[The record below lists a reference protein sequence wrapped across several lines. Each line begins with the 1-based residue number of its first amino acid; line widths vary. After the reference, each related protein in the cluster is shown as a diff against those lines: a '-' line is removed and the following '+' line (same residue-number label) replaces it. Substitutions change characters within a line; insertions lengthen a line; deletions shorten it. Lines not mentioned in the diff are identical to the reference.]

1 MNHWK
6 YLGGLFLL
14 TFFLGACAGLETKS
28 GPSGQ
33 LAAPANQDQAF
44 QDFVAVITREGDTC
58 SSLAARYL
66 GDPKLD
72 WMISDF
78 NGEET
83 LTPGQGLIIPRKPF
97 GLGGLSLQGYQTVP
111 VLSYHQFSATESNKM
126 TVTKSSF
133 LEQMRFLK
141 ENGYRVIT
149 LDQLFDFL
157 DFKAPIPRKSV
168 VITIDD
174 GWRSTYE
181 IAYPILKAQGFPA
194 TLFVYTDLITGS
206 DKTLSWD
213 LVKELA
219 ENGIDIQCH
228 TKSHLDLTM
237 NDKKDSFKDYF
248 NRAEEEISTC
258 TNIVKNKLNRPVR
271 YLAYPFGATNHLIV
285 ALLKKQGYR
294 GALTVKRGGNPFF
307 VHNLRVNRSMIYGDY
322 TLERFKKNLV
332 VFQEEVLQ

>member
-6 YLGGLFLL
+6 CLGGLLIL
-14 TFFLGACAGLETKS
+14 TFFLGACAGLETKKE
-28 GPSGQ
+28 PEVQ
-33 LAAPANQDQAF
+33 PVAPAKQDQAF
-44 QDFVAVITREGDTC
+44 QDFVAVITREGDTW

-66 GDPKLD
+66 SDPQLD
-72 WMISDF
+72 WLISDF
-78 NGEET
+78 NERET
-83 LTPGQGLIIPRKPF
+83 IAPDQEVIIPRKPF

-126 TVTKSSF
+126 TVTKSAF
-133 LEQMRFLK
+133 LEQMKFLK

-194 TLFVYTDLITGS
+194 TLFVYTDLIHGGE
-206 DKTLSWD
+206 KTLSWD
-213 LVKELA
+213 LIKELA
-219 ENGIDIQCH
+219 DNGIDIQCH
-228 TKSHLDLTM
+228 TKSHFDLTLI
-237 NDKKDSFKDYF
+237 DKKESFKDYF
-248 NRAEEEISTC
+248 NRVEEELSVC
-258 TNIVKNKLNRPVR
+258 TGVVQKRVNRPVR
-271 YLAYPFGATNHLIV
+271 YLAYPFGTTNHLIV
-285 ALLKKQGYR
+285 ALLKKHDFR
-294 GALTVKRGGNPFF
+294 GAMTVKRGGNPFF
-307 VHNLRVNRSMIYGDY
+307 VQNFRVNRSMIYGDY
-322 TLERFKKNLV
+322 TLEKFKKNLV